1 MQDRM
6 KVHQTL
12 MYILRNRR
20 SESHMMEILKD
31 NVDQMEWLTPIIE
44 ELEASDDVR
53 TKFYVS
59 LKRAFQPYSML
70 NYKLQNGIYKFTTP
84 ILNKTKID
92 SAYNKFLTHLT
103 LGKIKNENLAIYNK
117 GKNNKNYII
126 PVSSVINI
134 TN

>member
-126 PVSSVINI
+126 PERV
-134 TN
+134 